1 MRKKKGVVKK
11 KIGLSTLKNKAAHS
25 KKKKSIK
32 RKVLHHKKKAAL
44 HKKKGP
50 KRRFFGL
57 TKEERVPT
65 GIGNYDR
72 LIGGGFEKNSTNLI
86 VGGSGIGKSI
96 FATEFLVDG
105 MKDGEKCLYVT
116 FEETKEQF
124 YHNMKDFGWDLE
136 DYERRELFY
145 FLEYAPAKVRTM
157 LEEGGGEIERIILGK
172 KISRIVIDSITS
184 FALLFRD
191 ELSKRQAA
199 LTLFNMIRG
208 WQCTSL
214 LTLEEESTAADAS
227 KGTPKT
233 LEFEVDSLTFLYFV
247 RKKFRSKRER
257 YIEVIKMRGTEHSRA
272 IYQFH
277 IREKGIFV
285 EKKPASTSLFK

>member
-1 MRKKKGVVKK
+1 MKKVKKREKKVKK
-11 KIGLSTLKNKAAHS
+11 KILKKMQKREKKL
-25 KKKKSIK
+25 KKKILK
-32 RKVLHHKKKAAL
+32 RIHS
-44 HKKKGP
+44 
-50 KRRFFGL
+50 RRKTRGRKFFH
-57 TKEERVPT
+57 EERVST
-65 GIGNYDR
+65 GIVNYDR
-72 LIGGGFEKNSTNLI
+72 LIDGGFEKNSTNLI

-96 FATEFLVDG
+96 IATEFLITGV
-105 MKDGEKCLYVT
+105 KKGERCLYVT

-124 YHNMKDFGWDLE
+124 YHNMRDFGWDLE
-136 DYERRELFY
+136 DYEKKGLFY

-172 KISRIVIDSITS
+172 KISRVVIDSITS
-184 FALLFRD
+184 FALLFKD

-199 LTLFNMIRG
+199 LSLFNMIKG

-257 YIEVIKMRGTEHSRA
+257 YVEVIKMRGTKHARE

-277 IREKGIFV
+277 IKEHGIVV
-285 EKKPASTSLFK
+285 EKKSASTALFK